1 MTWKN
6 FVCMQVTFEISWR
19 NVNQWLTK
27 TTRMT
32 WKKSPYTLMYKL
44 CSNFCSA
51 VHVYMYICIM
61 YYFFTFCVDFV
72 PCNTIK
78 HILWRRTNCIY
89 FYVDV
94 DWNEDQIIILLLQRR
109 AVLILNLSYDKA
121 YFLFFEAFLGRFT
134 ALDPLCTLFLLIAVL
149 SFNVY
154 YRIVC

>member
-1 MTWKN
+1 MY
-6 FVCMQVTFEISWR
+6 VCKWLLKYLEGM
-19 NVNQWLTK
+19 LTK

-32 WKKSPYTLMYKL
+32 WKKSPNTLMYKL

-51 VHVYMYICIM
+51 VHVYMYNVF
-61 YYFFTFCVDFV
+61 FFTFCVDFV

-89 FYVDV
+89 FDVDV

-121 YFLFFEAFLGRFT
+121 YFLFFEAFLGIPVLWSIPRQIYSLRSNY
-134 ALDPLCTLFLLIAVL
+134 ALCSCWLLYWVL
-149 SFNVY
+149 MC
-154 YRIVC
+154 IIG